1 MSIIGIHIHLHDDV
15 LAKFG
20 ASLID
25 GVLAAMKRCVAVK
38 SFLPLEF
45 PVQTNTDRSF

>member
-1 MSIIGIHIHLHDDV
+1 MSE
-15 LAKFG
+15 G
-20 ASLID
+20 AEAERDILT
-25 GVLAAMKRCVAVK
+25 LEWCVAEE